1 MIPAHGRLLALAIA
15 LAYVTAADASGLD
28 QLHAF
33 LTETKTS
40 NGTFKQSVAS
50 KTRPTSQNSS
60 GTFAFQRPG
69 KFRWTYDKPFEQI
82 IVGDGARVW
91 VYDRDLNQVVVRK
104 LDAALGAT
112 PAALLA
118 GDNALEKN
126 FTLVAGAAT
135 DGLEFVEA
143 TPKNQESQFTRVRIG
158 FRDNGRAQSH
168 ARRDAVSLRRSLR
181 CRRRRRCRRE
191 VTKDELALCRQQR
204 AHARM
209 IQHFPIDDEL
219 RSPAALRIDNARES
233 RDRHIVKAFVGPA
246 QRMRRDDHVIHGE

>member
-1 MIPAHGRLLALAIA
+1 MMLAHGSLLALAIA
-15 LAYVTAADASGLD
+15 FAFATAAGASGLD

-50 KTRPTSQNSS
+50 KTRPAPQNSS

-104 LDAALGAT
+104 LDVALGAT

-135 DGLEFVEA
+135 DGLEFVDA
-143 TPKNQESQFTRVRIG
+143 TPKNPESQFTRVRIG
-158 FRDNGRAQSH
+158 FRDNLP
-168 ARRDAVSLRRSLR
+168 RRMELTDAFGQITTLDFVSVERNPALAATLFRF
-181 CRRRRRCRRE
+181 E
-191 VTKDELALCRQQR
+191 VPSGADVAGDAGAK
-204 AHARM
+204 
-209 IQHFPIDDEL
+209 
-219 RSPAALRIDNARES
+219 
-233 RDRHIVKAFVGPA
+233 
-246 QRMRRDDHVIHGE
+246 